1 MENLKYGDV
10 DREILRPLTRPGR
23 VYWLWVFLFFLGML
37 LGLSAWT
44 YQILTGMGSAGY
56 HPSVMWVTYLV
67 NFVFW
72 IGIAHSGTLISAILY
87 LFRAKWR
94 TAISRASEAM
104 TIFAVIIAST
114 FVLVHLGR
122 TWIFYWTI
130 PYPNQRTL
138 WVDFQSPLIF
148 DFLAVSTYFT
158 VSLIFWYTGLVP
170 DLAVVRDR
178 ARGIRR
184 KIYGFFSLG
193 WTGTH
198 RQWHHY
204 GSSYLLLAAL
214 ATPLVV
220 SVHSVVSWDFALSI
234 IPGYHSTI
242 FPPYFVAGAI
252 LSGLAMVLTL
262 LIPLRK
268 IFRYENIITIRT
280 LERIA
285 QTTILMGLI
294 VGYAYII
301 EFFIGW
307 YSGNTVEKQTFLF
320 RAFGHY
326 DVMFWVMCF
335 CNAIAPLFFFFKK
348 IRTTPITLFIIAIL
362 INIGMWTERYV
373 IIVGSMAQ
381 DFIPYQWGFH
391 RPNWVEISILIGSFC
406 LFLFL
411 FFLFAKFL
419 PSISIAEVKEEV
431 GHPMRHKGVRDGE

>member
-1 MENLKYGDV
+1 
-10 DREILRPLTRPGR
+10 
-23 VYWLWVFLFFLGML
+23 
-37 LGLSAWT
+37 
-44 YQILTGMGSAGY
+44 
-56 HPSVMWVTYLV
+56 
-67 NFVFW
+67 
-72 IGIAHSGTLISAILY
+72 
-87 LFRAKWR
+87 
-94 TAISRASEAM
+94 
-104 TIFAVIIAST
+104 
-114 FVLVHLGR
+114 
-122 TWIFYWTI
+122 
-130 PYPNQRTL
+130 
-138 WVDFQSPLIF
+138 
-148 DFLAVSTYFT
+148 
-158 VSLIFWYTGLVP
+158 
-170 DLAVVRDR
+170 
-178 ARGIRR
+178 
-184 KIYGFFSLG
+184 
-193 WTGTH
+193 
-198 RQWHHY
+198 
-204 GSSYLLLAAL
+204 
-214 ATPLVV
+214 
-220 SVHSVVSWDFALSI
+220 VVSWDFALSI

-285 QTTILMGLI
+285 QTTILMSLI

-335 CNAIAPLFFFFKK
+335 CNAIAPLFFFVKK

-362 INIGMWTERYV
+362 INIGMCTERYV

-431 GHPMRHKGVRDGE
+431 GHPMRHKGGRDGE

>member
-1 MENLKYGDV
+1 MPNLSYADV
-10 DREILRPLTRPGR
+10 DREIMRTLLRPGR
-23 VYWLWVFLFFLGML
+23 AYWLWILLFFMGIL
-37 LGLSAWT
+37 LGISAWI
-44 YQILTGMGSAGY
+44 YQILTGMGAAGY

-104 TIFAVIIAST
+104 TIFAVIIAT
-114 FVLVHLGR
+114 GFVLVHLGR

-138 WVDFQSPLIF
+138 WPDFQSPLIF

-170 DLAVVRDR
+170 DFAVVRDHTQ
-178 ARGIRR
+178 GIRR
-184 KIYGFFSLG
+184 KIYGFLSLG

-204 GSSYLLLAAL
+204 GTSYLLLAGL
-214 ATPLVV
+214 ATPLVI

-268 IFRYENIITIRT
+268 IFHYEHIITIRT

-285 QTTILMGLI
+285 QTTILTAAI
-294 VGYAYII
+294 VGYAYIV
-301 EFFIGW
+301 EFFMSW
-307 YSGNTVEKQTFLF
+307 YSGNTIERQTFLF

-326 DVMFWVMCF
+326 GVMFWVMCF
-335 CNAIAPLFFFFKK
+335 CNAIAPLLFFFKK

-362 INIGMWTERYV
+362 INVGMWTERYV
-373 IIVGSMAQ
+373 IIIGSMAQ
-381 DFIPYQWGFH
+381 DYIPYQWGFH
-391 RPNWVEISILIGSFC
+391 RPNWLEISILIGSFC

-419 PSISIAEVKEEV
+419 PSISIAELKEEI
-431 GHPMRHKGVRDGE
+431 GHPMRHKGVGDAE

>member
-1 MENLKYGDV
+1 MTYKEVN
-10 DREILRPLTRPGR
+10 REILRTLFHPPLTYYLA
-23 VYWLWVFLFFLGML
+23 VIFLLLGIL
-37 LGLSAWT
+37 LGLSVWT
-44 YQILTGMGSAGY
+44 YQILVGMGVAGY
-56 HPSVMWVTYLV
+56 RPSVMWVTYLV

-87 LFRAKWR
+87 LFRARWR

-104 TIFAVIIAST
+104 TIFAVIVAT
-114 FVLVHLGR
+114 GFVLIHLGR

-138 WVDFQSPLIF
+138 WPDFQSPLIF

-170 DLAVVRDR
+170 DFAVVRDQTH
-178 ARGIRR
+178 GLRR
-184 KIYGFFSLG
+184 RIYGFLSLG
-193 WTGTH
+193 WTGTN

-268 IFRYENIITIRT
+268 IFRYENIITIQT

-285 QTTILMGLI
+285 QTTILTGSI

-301 EFFIGW
+301 EFFMAW
-307 YSGNTVEKQTFLF
+307 YSGHTVEQQTFLF

-326 DVMFWVMCF
+326 SPMFWLMCF

-348 IRTTPITLFIIAIL
+348 VRTTPLYLFIIALL
-362 INIGMWTERYV
+362 INVGMWTERYV
-373 IIVGSMAQ
+373 IIIGSMAQ

-391 RPNWVEISILIGSFC
+391 SPNWVEICILFASFC

-411 FFLFAKFL
+411 FFLFAKFV
-419 PSISIAEVKEEV
+419 PSVAIAEAKEEA
-431 GHPMRHKGVRDGE
+431 GHPLRKAGGTDAE